1 MTQLV
6 YKEETLHCSVSSCGC
21 GAEMMDLHG
30 SVALVTGGAHR
41 LGRAI
46 ALALGQAGANVVV
59 HYNRSAEQAQVVLQD
74 LEALGVQSAAVAGD
88 LSRIAEVERV
98 VDTAVARW
106 GRLDVLVNNA
116 GIWGST
122 PIGTVTEER
131 WSELIDTNLRSA
143 FFAAQRATPAL
154 RAAGGAIVNITDVGA
169 LRPWRNHTPYLISKG
184 GMITLT
190 EALAKDLAPEVR
202 VNAVA
207 PGAVLLPDDWTPK
220 QIERATRHV
229 PLKRLGHPED
239 VAQAVLYL
247 ARADYVTG
255 IVLPVDGGRCLS

>member
-1 MTQLV
+1 MT
-6 YKEETLHCSVSSCGC
+6 
-21 GAEMMDLHG
+21 DLRG
-30 SVALVTGGAHR
+30 NVALVTGGAHR

-59 HYNRSAEQAQVVLQD
+59 HYNHSREQAQGVLHE
-74 LEALGVQSAAVAGD
+74 LEALGVQATVVAGD
-88 LSRIAEVERV
+88 LSRVAEVERV

-143 FFAAQRATPAL
+143 FFAAQRAAPAL
-154 RAAGGAIVNITDVGA
+154 RASGGAIVNIADVGA
-169 LRPWRNHTPYLISKG
+169 LRPWRNRTPYLISKG
-184 GMITLT
+184 GIITLT
-190 EALAKDLAPEVR
+190 EALAIDLAPEVR
-202 VNAVA
+202 VNAIA
-207 PGAVLLPDDWTPK
+207 PGAVLLPDDWTPE
-220 QIERATRHV
+220 QIAGATRNV
-229 PLKRLGHPED
+229 PLKRLGRPED

-255 IVLPVDGGRCLS
+255 VVLPVDGGRNLS

>member
-1 MTQLV
+1 MI
-6 YKEETLHCSVSSCGC
+6 
-21 GAEMMDLHG
+21 DLHG

-59 HYNRSAEQAQVVLQD
+59 HYNRSVEQAQVVLRD
-74 LEALGVQSAAVAGD
+74 LEALSVQAIAIAGD
-88 LSRIAEVERV
+88 LSRVAEIDRV

-116 GIWGST
+116 GIWAST
-122 PIGTVTEER
+122 PIGTVTQER

-154 RAAGGAIVNITDVGA
+154 RAAGGAIVNIADVGA
-169 LRPWRNHTPYLISKG
+169 LRPWRNHSPYLISKG
-184 GMITLT
+184 GIITLT
-190 EALAKDLAPEVR
+190 KALAKDLAPEVR

-207 PGAVLLPDDWTPK
+207 PGAVLLPDDWTPD
-220 QIERATRHV
+220 QIERATRNV
-229 PLKRLGHPED
+229 PLKRIGRPED
-239 VAQAVLYL
+239 VAQAALYL
-247 ARADYVTG
+247 VQADYVTG
-255 IVLPVDGGRCLS
+255 VVLPVDGGRCLS